1 VVPEGAKEF
10 FVASTGASATLIG
23 LLFVAIAVEP
33 RSIVGEES
41 PVESRTRAS
50 STFIA
55 LLNVFFVS
63 LAGTVPPTNVGVVA
77 AILAVVGI
85 VDTLGIGLSLLE
97 EWSIGEW
104 SVEAGR
110 SSAVLMVGSLII
122 YALEFWY
129 AWRVSWDQGSSEAFY
144 GLVYV
149 LFVVYGVALG
159 RAWEL
164 LGARDQNFFRSLFR
178 NLYLLRQRR
187 RGDRGSRDGRDSD
200 GDG

>member
-33 RSIVGEES
+33 GSIVGEES
-41 PVESRTRAS
+41 RVETRSRAS
-50 STFIA
+50 SAFIA

-97 EWSIGEW
+97 EWSAI
-104 SVEAGR
+104 EAVR
-110 SSAVLMVGSLII
+110 PSAVLMVGSFVI
-122 YALEFWY
+122 YALEFWNG
-129 AWRVSWDQGSSEAFY
+129 WRVSWEPGNSEALY

-164 LGARDQNFFRSLFR
+164 LGARDQSFLRSLFR
-178 NLYLLRQRR
+178 SLYLLRQRR
-187 RGDRGSRDGRDSD
+187 RGDRGSRSGRDSD
-200 GDG
+200 DDG

>member
-1 VVPEGAKEF
+1 MVPEGAREF
-10 FVASTGASATLIG
+10 FVTSTGASATLIG

-41 PVESRTRAS
+41 PVESRSRAS
-50 STFIA
+50 SAFIA

-63 LAGTVPPTNVGVVA
+63 LAGTVPPTNVGIVA

-85 VDTLGIGLSLLE
+85 FDTLGIGLSLLE
-97 EWSIGEW
+97 EWSI
-104 SVEAGR
+104 EAGR
-110 SSAVLMVGSLII
+110 SSAVLVAGSLII
-122 YALEFWY
+122 YVLELWY
-129 AWRVSWDQGSSEAFY
+129 AWRVSMDQGNSGALY

-164 LGARDQNFFRSLFR
+164 LGARDQSFLRALFR

-187 RGDRGSRDGRDSD
+187 RQSRGGPSGRDKDDD
-200 GDG
+200 GEKE

>member
-1 VVPEGAKEF
+1 VVPEGAREF

-41 PVESRTRAS
+41 PVELRSRAS
-50 STFIA
+50 SAFVA

-63 LAGTVPPTNVGVVA
+63 LGGTVPPINVGVVA

-97 EWSIGEW
+97 ERSA
-104 SVEAGR
+104 VEAGR
-110 SSAVLMVGSLII
+110 SSAVLLVVSLII
-122 YALEFWY
+122 YALELWY
-129 AWRVSWDQGSSEAFY
+129 AWRVSVDQSNPEALY
-144 GLVYV
+144 ALVNV

-164 LGARDQNFFRSLFR
+164 LGARDQGFFRSLLR
-178 NLYLLRQRR
+178 NLYLLRQKR
-187 RGDRGSRDGRDSD
+187 RGGRQNPGGRDQDDD
-200 GDG
+200 GEKG

>member
-1 VVPEGAKEF
+1 MVPEGAKEF
-10 FVASTGASATLIG
+10 FVVSTGASATLIG

-33 RSIVGEES
+33 TSIVGEES
-41 PVESRTRAS
+41 PVETRSRAS
-50 STFIA
+50 SAFIA
-55 LLNVFFVS
+55 LLNVFFIS

-85 VDTLGIGLSLLE
+85 VDTLGIGLSLFE
-97 EWSIGEW
+97 EGSTI
-104 SVEAGR
+104 EAGR
-110 SSAVLMVGSLII
+110 SSALLMVGSLII
-122 YALEFWY
+122 YALEVWY
-129 AWRVSWDQGSSEAFY
+129 AWRVSWEQGNSEALY

-164 LGARDQNFFRSLFR
+164 LGARDQSFFRSLFR

-187 RGDRGSRDGRDSD
+187 RRERGSPGGRDSD
-200 GDG
+200 SDG

>member
-1 VVPEGAKEF
+1 MVPEGAKEF
-10 FVASTGASATLIG
+10 FVASTGASDTLIG

-33 RSIVGEES
+33 GSIVGEES
-41 PVESRTRAS
+41 RVETRSRAS
-50 STFIA
+50 SAFVA

-77 AILAVVGI
+77 ASLAVVGI

-97 EWSIGEW
+97 ERSA
-104 SVEAGR
+104 VEAGR
-110 SSAVLMVGSLII
+110 SSALLMVGSLII
-122 YALEFWY
+122 YAVELWY
-129 AWRVSWDQGSSEAFY
+129 AWRVSVDQGNADALY

-164 LGARDQNFFRSLFR
+164 LGARDQSFVRSLFR
-178 NLYLLRQRR
+178 NLSLLRQRR
-187 RGDRGSRDGRDSD
+187 RSDRENPGRRDQD

>member
-1 VVPEGAKEF
+1 MVPEGAREF

-50 STFIA
+50 SAFIA

-77 AILAVVGI
+77 AILAAVGI
-85 VDTLGIGLSLLE
+85 YDTLGIGLSLLE
-97 EWSIGEW
+97 EWSI
-104 SVEAGR
+104 EAGR
-110 SSAVLMVGSLII
+110 PSVVLLVGSLII
-122 YALEFWY
+122 YALELWY
-129 AWRVSWDQGSSEAFY
+129 AWRVGWDQGNSGALY

-164 LGARDQNFFRSLFR
+164 LGARDQSFLRALFR

-187 RGDRGSRDGRDSD
+187 RGGRGSRGGRDKED
-200 GDG
+200 DE